1 LTRNHVLVIEGMDKR
16 SPFPAAAF
24 TGRRIRL
31 IETGAV
37 QDDFGAV
44 PSRSRH
50 LCQRCGEGHPYLGP
64 HSNSAG
70 MVGHS
75 LSVIAGGCGYQT
87 SVPLFGSQH
96 QEFVQRSAF
105 FERTSSLQVLQL
117 KKDGPTR
124 YARELVRLRR
134 RGNADAWT
142 NAAKRVLYVVE
153 RNHL

>member
-1 LTRNHVLVIEGMDKR
+1 
-16 SPFPAAAF
+16 
-24 TGRRIRL
+24 
-31 IETGAV
+31 
-37 QDDFGAV
+37 
-44 PSRSRH
+44 
-50 LCQRCGEGHPYLGP
+50 
-64 HSNSAG
+64 

-87 SVPLFGSQH
+87 SVPLLGSQH
-96 QEFVQRSAF
+96 QEFVQRSTF

-124 YARELVRLRR
+124 YARELVRLRC